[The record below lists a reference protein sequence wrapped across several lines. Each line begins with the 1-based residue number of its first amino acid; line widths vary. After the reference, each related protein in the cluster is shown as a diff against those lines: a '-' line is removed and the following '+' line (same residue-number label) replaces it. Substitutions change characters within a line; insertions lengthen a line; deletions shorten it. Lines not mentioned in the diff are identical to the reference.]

1 MNPLLS
7 FWIKVQPLS
16 GSLGSHTWKAI
27 SQTSSLAPTSGD
39 DNVVQH
45 TTSSTWAFDII
56 KGAADR
62 LLSHIKLSS
71 SSWLLNP
78 MISRMQDA
86 SAAPSPSVSPIYKPS
101 ILSNNKAIC
110 EAGRR
115 LTQRRQR
122 RSAVSSGVNATRS
135 LTTKDTTTPLLQ
147 SQQLL
152 QQQDYMQYQIPIQP
166 IKRRNSGDWVREYK
180 KERIDKINFNNVFGG
195 LSGEDT
201 NGIPILPPPA
211 SDNDNLVVD
220 KVHSSEFDGSR
231 NEEDMTTSKY
241 VIHPPSPTCSSA
253 TVSGIPDNVVSL
265 PSLSSSPSSL
275 SHNNKSRSAAVTNVH
290 DDMSTPSPNDVIC
303 GRGGKA
309 NTHQGNISFR
319 EEAKK
324 LRSWYES
331 SSKSEKFTISSFLV
345 DIVRER
351 GGRFLK
357 RDTENPGQWT
367 ECDGN
372 DVRKK
377 ASQALREGRQQR
389 ARARQ

>member
-27 SQTSSLAPTSGD
+27 SQTSALAPTSGD
-39 DNVVQH
+39 DNVVVQH
-45 TTSSTWAFDII
+45 STSSTWAFDII

-86 SAAPSPSVSPIYKPS
+86 AAPSSPSVAPIYKPS

-122 RSAVSSGVNATRS
+122 RSAVSNGVNARS
-135 LTTKDTTTPLLQ
+135 LTTKDTTPLLQ

-211 SDNDNLVVD
+211 SDNDAGLVVD
-220 KVHSSEFDGSR
+220 KVHSSEFNGSR

-275 SHNNKSRSAAVTNVH
+275 SHDNKSVVSH

-389 ARARQ
+389 ARSQQ

>member
-27 SQTSSLAPTSGD
+27 SQTSALAPTSGD
-39 DNVVQH
+39 DNVVQN

-86 SAAPSPSVSPIYKPS
+86 QPAAPSSPSVAPVYKPS

-135 LTTKDTTTPLLQ
+135 LTNKDTTTPLLQ

-195 LSGEDT
+195 LSDEDT

-211 SDNDNLVVD
+211 SDDDRGMVVD
-220 KVHSSEFDGSR
+220 KVHSSEFMSR
-231 NEEDMTTSKY
+231 NEDTSKY

-265 PSLSSSPSSL
+265 PISSSTPL
-275 SHNNKSRSAAVTNVH
+275 SHDNKSVVSH
-290 DDMSTPSPNDVIC
+290 DDISTPSPNDVIC

-309 NTHQGNISFR
+309 NTHPGNISFR

-357 RDTENPGQWT
+357 RDTENPGQWL

-389 ARARQ
+389 ARAQQ

>member
-27 SQTSSLAPTSGD
+27 SQTSALAPTSGD

-86 SAAPSPSVSPIYKPS
+86 TAAPSSPSVAPIYKPS

-195 LSGEDT
+195 LSDEDT

-211 SDNDNLVVD
+211 SDDDRGMVVD
-220 KVHSSEFDGSR
+220 KVHSSEF

-265 PSLSSSPSSL
+265 PLSSSTRL
-275 SHNNKSRSAAVTNVH
+275 SHDNKSVVSH
-290 DDMSTPSPNDVIC
+290 DDISTPSPNDVIC

-309 NTHQGNISFR
+309 NTHPGNISFR

-357 RDTENPGQWT
+357 RDTENPGQWL

-389 ARARQ
+389 ARAQQ